1 MRHIMTNKR
10 NHNTFSPSV
19 GRRILDFAMLTLLFS
34 ILYACQEK
42 VETKP
47 PIIIKS
53 NTEYLKF
60 NLASAHQL
68 TINQN
73 EKNTYS
79 ISTTGGDPYI
89 MTLGI
94 SKMLHPDSVVL
105 TFEYK
110 SSKSIERLQVFF
122 GPDIAE
128 SRSLF
133 GPPLAASSGWK
144 SYSAIMPKELD
155 KFSWGKPGDFL
166 RFDFGTESGVNLEI
180 RNIYFRKMNAEEIS
194 AFEEEEARIKQEEI
208 IQRAWVEYL
217 EKNYAS
223 KISEVKIDPAA
234 VTITGEYTGEGAFSL
249 CEVVPIDTLV
259 IMKSFKHKIPLD
271 NRSFQI
277 TLPRL
282 VTRNGLIYD
291 RLLSRWVI
299 VKESGNTASIDSHAR
314 YANIITPR
322 QSMPPGVLKSKKG
335 LGGFFM
341 NSFVDDLDHLGIT
354 SITINIPITAM
365 MYSYSAANTIVH
377 EYGGKKYYFSKKY
390 LNGIDEALKLTASKN
405 IVVAAII
412 LVQKAADCVDSE
424 IGRLLQHPSYTPEG
438 IYTMPNLTTDEGVNC
453 YAAALDFLA
462 SRYNRPDN
470 AYGRIH
476 KWIMHNEV
484 DAGLTWTNMGRKPMM
499 IYLETYLKSMR
510 ICHNISRQYDPHSEV
525 MGSFTHSWTEPVELY
540 SSKEMLT
547 AMQQFSSKEGDFQW
561 GVAYH
566 PYPQDLN
573 EPKTWNDTKATFSA
587 NSPLV
592 TFKNLEVIDHWIRKP
607 ENSYLFTD
615 KRTLWLSE
623 NGTNSRSYNNNDL
636 TEQAAGF
643 AYAWKKLSPL
653 EGIDAIQWHNWIDNR
668 TEFGLR
674 IGLRRFPDDET
685 EPGGAKPVWYAYQAA
700 GTEKEDEVF
709 EPYKSIIAIHQW
721 SEIMHNVLP

>member
-1 MRHIMTNKR
+1 MQQAMTNKR
-10 NHNTFSPSV
+10 NYETFIPAF
-19 GRRILDFAMLTLLFS
+19 RRLILYIAVLIFLFG
-34 ILYACQEK
+34 IQYACQE
-42 VETKP
+42 EEGTKP
-47 PIIIKS
+47 PIVIKS

-60 NLASAHQL
+60 NPASANQL
-68 TINQN
+68 TISQD
-73 EKNTYS
+73 EKNSYS
-79 ISTTGGDPYI
+79 ITTTGGDPYI
-89 MTLGI
+89 TTQGI
-94 SKMLHPDSVVL
+94 SRTRHPDSVVL
-105 TFEYK
+105 SFEYK
-110 SSKSIERLQVFF
+110 SSKSIDRLQVFF

-133 GPPLAASSGWK
+133 GPPLTASSGWK
-144 SYSAIMPKELD
+144 VYSAIMPKELD

-166 RFDFGTESGVNLEI
+166 RFDFGTESGVNLGI
-180 RNIYFRKMNAEEIS
+180 RNIYFRKMNAQEIRT
-194 AFEEEEARIKQEEI
+194 FEEEEARIKREES
-208 IQRAWVEYL
+208 IQRAWTEYL
-217 EKNYAS
+217 ETNFAS
-223 KISEVKIDPAA
+223 KISEVRIDPEA
-234 VTITGEYTGEGAFSL
+234 VTITGEYAGDGAFSL
-249 CEVVPIDTLV
+249 CEVMPTDTLV
-259 IMKSFKHKIPLD
+259 LMNSFKHKTLLD
-271 NRSFQI
+271 SRSFRI
-277 TLPRL
+277 TLPRF
-282 VTRNGLIYD
+282 VAHKGLNYD

-314 YANIITPR
+314 YADIVAPR

-341 NSFVDDLDHLGIT
+341 NSFVNDLDLLGIT
-354 SITINIPITAM
+354 SVTINIPITAM
-365 MYSYSAANTIVH
+365 MYTYQAANTIVH
-377 EYGGKKYYFSKKY
+377 EYGGKKYYFSKNY
-390 LNGIDEALKLTASKN
+390 LNGIDAALKLTVSKD

-412 LVQKAADCVDSE
+412 LVQKAAECVDPE

-499 IYLETYLKSMR
+499 IYLETYLRSMR
-510 ICHNISRQYDPHSEV
+510 ICHTISRQYDPHSEV
-525 MGSFTHSWTEPVELY
+525 MCSFTHSWAEPVELY
-540 SSKEMLT
+540 SSKEMMT
-547 AMQQFSSKEGDFQW
+547 AMQQFSTREGDFQW

-573 EPKTWNDTKATFSA
+573 EPKTWNDTKATFGI

-607 ENSYLFTD
+607 ENRYLSTH

-623 NGTNSRSYNNNDL
+623 NGTNSRSYSNNDL
-636 TEQAAGF
+636 REQAAGF
-643 AYAWKKLSPL
+643 AYAWKKLSLL

-700 GTEKEDEVF
+700 GTENEDEVF
-709 EPYKSIIAIHQW
+709 EPYKSIIGIQQW
-721 SEIMHNVLP
+721 SEIMHNIIP